1 MSRGDFGSRRPKEYN
16 DFESGSEY
24 ERLTQQVINNIQ
36 QISNNVKVMQKMV
49 NKLGTTEDKIQVQDR
64 LQKTEKTTKS
74 LATETSSMIKQL
86 NYLYSDDPN
95 EQVTFFP
102 WWQKHWRLQY
112 LYTGLNVFMP
122 ALAS

>member
-16 DFESGSEY
+16 DFEGGSEY
-24 ERLTQQVINNIQ
+24 ERLTQQVISNIQ

-86 NYLYSDDPN
+86 NYLSTDDPN
-95 EQVTFFP
+95 EQVTSFP
-102 WWQKHWRLQY
+102 WLQC
-112 LYTGLNVFMP
+112 LNTQIYVFMS
-122 ALAS
+122 ALLSRM